1 MRAMTTPIYNR
12 LAIPQKPRSWRDNAF
27 PLLLGLAFGML
38 MIGITLLFAWYIFA
52 SGAPIPGSQ

>member
-38 MIGITLLFAWYIFA
+38 MIGFTLLFAWYMFA
-52 SGAPIPGSQ
+52 SGTPTPGSQ